1 MSPKDNN
8 KQVSAAVRI
17 LQQKRDASARATHLM
32 VKNDSLITYEKAFL
46 GQAAIK
52 KFFIATFLERKI
64 MSTKTSFK
72 RIALVAASA
81 LAIAGFS
88 AVPANAD
95 AGDATS
101 IVVSKSTTDDGTA
114 LAVGKYTASKVLNA
128 DGISSFT
135 IGAGSVV
142 ALNVVAVGG
151 DITDA
156 DTVTVTMRGIG
167 VVSFNEVDTAAA
179 AAGDT
184 AVLDTFT
191 ATSIPGTYTLDI
203 SILRGDTPTALNATV
218 TTSVTMVVSAL
229 SSFSAGRSTAYI
241 VGGNT
246 GTDTATA
253 TTDAVAVT
261 ASKSLALGNAA
272 GIIVKLNDIDG
283 AAMATAKGN
292 LLSATVTG
300 PGWVRWDSTT
310 TDDLPAADQCS
321 LTPTYSNLKGRS
333 VTAQGT
339 DGDGTLYVCADGA
352 AGVSTV
358 SISITDAAGTTVSLA
373 TKTVTFYGTAKDIAV
388 HATNYSIG
396 KAGGGTTGSTTA
408 TAETDTPAFV
418 IKTSDGTSAAGTT
431 VPTVTSSN
439 LAVVASSD
447 CALDGN
453 DPDYGYGAVGYFD
466 CRFITASTA
475 KSGDTATLTIK
486 TPNLAADATGLTD
499 MTTTFVVTVGGAV
512 ATEVLSVDKSSYLGG
527 EAMVVTL
534 TAKDASGNPVFDG
547 AASPAVTANKPLGGT
562 AIGAGTYV
570 GGISATSATKPTV
583 FAPSVSGEFTLRATS
598 SATGSPVI
606 TATSS
611 VEGDP
616 SAALA
621 LDAANAATDA
631 ANNAYDEAQ
640 NATQAAS
647 DALAAVTALAA
658 QVKSLIAS
666 VKKLTAAVAKLK
678 K

>member
-1 MSPKDNN
+1 
-8 KQVSAAVRI
+8 V
-17 LQQKRDASARATHLM
+17 
-32 VKNDSLITYEKAFL
+32 
-46 GQAAIK
+46 
-52 KFFIATFLERKI
+52 
-64 MSTKTSFK
+64 
-72 RIALVAASA
+72 
-81 LAIAGFS
+81 
-88 AVPANAD
+88 
-95 AGDATS
+95 
-101 IVVSKSTTDDGTA
+101 
-114 LAVGKYTASKVLNA
+114 
-128 DGISSFT
+128 
-135 IGAGSVV
+135 GAGSEVELGLT
-142 ALNVVAVGG
+142 AIGG
-151 DITDA
+151 TISPT

-167 VVSFNEVDTAAA
+167 
-179 AAGDT
+179 
-184 AVLDTFT
+184 AVLVGNADTTTATTNMVDSFT

-203 SILRGDTPTALNATV
+203 SILRGDTPTAFGATV
-218 TTSVTMVVSAL
+218 ATSVTMVVTAL
-229 SSFSAGRSTAYI
+229 SSYSAGRSSAYI
-241 VGGNT
+241 ASGSD
-246 GTDTATA
+246 DTATA
-253 TTDAVAVT
+253 VTDAVAVF
-261 ASKSLALGNAA
+261 ASKTLSESTTAQVTIG
-272 GIIVKLNDIDG
+272 LNDVDG
-283 AAMATAKGN
+283 AGMVAAKGN
-292 LLSATVTG
+292 LLSATVSG
-300 PGWVRWDSTT
+300 VGYVKWDSTT
-310 TDDLPAADQCS
+310 STAAVVDACDAA
-321 LTPTYSNLKGRS
+321 PTYSALIGRS
-333 VTAQGT
+333 ITAQAT
-339 DGDGTLYVCADGA
+339 DEVGNLYICADGS
-352 AGVSTV
+352 AGTATV
-358 SISITDAAGTTVSLA
+358 TISITDALGVTTSLA
-373 TKTVTFYGTAKDIAV
+373 TKSVTFFGTAKDIAL

-396 KAGGGTTGSTTA
+396 KAGGGTTGTTTA
-408 TAETDTPAFV
+408 TETDTPAFV
-418 IKTSDGTSAAGTT
+418 IKTSDGTNAAGTT
-431 VPTVTSSN
+431 VPTITSSN
-439 LAVVASSD
+439 LAVVASGL

-453 DPDYGYGAVGYFD
+453 DATYGYGAVGYFD
-466 CRFITASTA
+466 CQFVTASTA

-499 MTTTFVVTVGGAV
+499 MTTTIVVTVGGAV

-562 AIGAGTYV
+562 AIDAGTYV

-583 FAPSVSGEFTLRATS
+583 FAPSVSGEFTIRATS

-616 SAALA
+616 SASLA

>member
-1 MSPKDNN
+1 
-8 KQVSAAVRI
+8 
-17 LQQKRDASARATHLM
+17 M

-88 AVPANAD
+88 AVPANAT
-95 AGDATS
+95 AGTATS
-101 IVVSKSTTDDGTA
+101 VVVSKTTTDDGTA

-128 DGISSFT
+128 NGISSFT
-135 IGAGSVV
+135 VGAGSVV
-142 ALNVVAVGG
+142 ALNVVAIGG
-151 DITDA
+151 TIEAA

-167 VVSFNEVDTAAA
+167 VVSFNEVDTDAA

-218 TTSVTMVVSAL
+218 STSVTMVVTAL

-241 VGGNT
+241 AART
-246 GTDTATA
+246 DDTATA
-253 TTDAVAVT
+253 VTDAEAVF
-261 ASKSLALGNAA
+261 ASKTLSESTTAQVTIG
-272 GIIVKLNDIDG
+272 LNDVDG
-283 AAMATAKGN
+283 VGMVAAKGN
-292 LLSATVTG
+292 LLSATVSG
-300 PGWVRWDSTT
+300 VGYVKWDSTT
-310 TDDLPAADQCS
+310 STAAVVDACDAA
-321 LTPTYSNLKGRS
+321 PTYSALIGRS
-333 VTAQGT
+333 ITAQAT
-339 DGDGTLYVCADGA
+339 DAVGNLYICADGS
-352 AGVSTV
+352 AGTATV
-358 SISITDAAGTTVSLA
+358 TISITDALGVTTSLA
-373 TKTVTFYGTAKDIAV
+373 TKSVTFFGTAKDIAL

-396 KAGGGTTGSTTA
+396 KAGGGTTGTTTA
-408 TAETDTPAFV
+408 TETDTPAFV
-418 IKTSDGTSAAGTT
+418 IKTSDGTNAAGTT
-431 VPTVTSSN
+431 VPTITSSN
-439 LAVVASSD
+439 LAVVASGL

-453 DPDYGYGAVGYFD
+453 DSDYGYGAVGYFD
-466 CRFITASTA
+466 CQFITASTA

-486 TPNLAADATGLTD
+486 TPNLVADATGLTD
-499 MTTTFVVTVGGAV
+499 MTTTIVVTVGGAV
-512 ATEVLSVDKSSYLGG
+512 ATEALSVDKSSYLGG

-562 AIGAGTYV
+562 AIDAGTYV
-570 GGISATSATKPTV
+570 GGKSATSATKPTV

-616 SAALA
+616 SASLA